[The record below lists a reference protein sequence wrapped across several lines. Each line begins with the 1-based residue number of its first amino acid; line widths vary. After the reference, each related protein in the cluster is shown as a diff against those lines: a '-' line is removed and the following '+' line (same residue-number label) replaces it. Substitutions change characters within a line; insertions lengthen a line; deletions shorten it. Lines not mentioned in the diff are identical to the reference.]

1 MHLRPPGQRIPTI
14 SGALCVELSAWAA
27 PGSET
32 VIPGSTLTQ
41 SGGGGGYSALQACS
55 IVQPASPFREELVW
69 TLKGHLARTKAW
81 GSQPQHRQ
89 QHAGG
94 KHALLTPLCIHFI
107 DPLKNLWDLVKSPLF
122 LMTSGDHRPTLL
134 NLLYGKPVIPAARQV
149 TQRTVLILKPFN
161 YTVQAA
167 LDMLRMFLLHRSHLC
182 S

>member
-14 SGALCVELSAWAA
+14 SSALCVELSAWAA

-41 SGGGGGYSALQACS
+41 SGGGGRYSALQACS

-69 TLKGHLARTKAW
+69 TLKGHLAHTKAW
-81 GSQPQHRQ
+81 GSQPQHRH

-94 KHALLTPLCIHFI
+94 KHALLTPLYSLYWSFKEFVGFGEIASLSR
-107 DPLKNLWDLVKSPLF
+107 DLWRSQSQSTQSVVWQTCHPCSQA
-122 LMTSGDHRPTLL
+122 GDSAHCADIKAFQPHRS
-134 NLLYGKPVIPAARQV
+134 
-149 TQRTVLILKPFN
+149 
-161 YTVQAA
+161 AA